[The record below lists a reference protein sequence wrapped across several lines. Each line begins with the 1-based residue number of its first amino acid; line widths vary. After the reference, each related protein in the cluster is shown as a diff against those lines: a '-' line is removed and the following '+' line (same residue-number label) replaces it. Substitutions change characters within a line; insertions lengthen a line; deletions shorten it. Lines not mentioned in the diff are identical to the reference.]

1 MLRTNR
7 KTRTSNEPHATRVRL
22 IEATAHTIDEQGIDA
37 VDIDEIVTAAGV
49 TKGALYHHFGSVN
62 GLLVA
67 AVVSL
72 YAANV
77 DENIRAFESI
87 LVDCHDVEG
96 VRQRL
101 AAITRATQ
109 DPHRRS
115 VRLHRARVL
124 SQTVAEPD
132 LASQIDAEQRRLTDA
147 IAATVAQAQAR
158 RWIRPDLDPRAL
170 AVFVQS
176 YTLGRVIDD
185 VTTEHMS
192 DSAWIA
198 LIDQVI
204 DGFLLIDRHQSADS

>member
-22 IEATAHTIDEQGIDA
+22 LDTTARMIDEHGLDA
-37 VDIDEIVTAAGV
+37 VDIDEVVAAAGV

-67 AVVSL
+67 ALVSL

-77 DENIRAFESI
+77 DETIAAFRSI
-87 LVDCHDVEG
+87 LVDCHDVDE
-96 VRQRL
+96 VRRRL
-101 AAITRATQ
+101 AAVTRATQ
-109 DPHRRS
+109 DPHRRT

-132 LASQIDAEQRRLTDA
+132 LAHQIDAEQRRLTDA
-147 IAATVAQAQAR
+147 IADTVTQAQER
-158 RWIRPDLDPRAL
+158 GWFRPDIDPHAL
-170 AVFVQS
+170 AVFVQA

-185 VTTEHMS
+185 VTTDHMS
-192 DSAWIA
+192 HDAWIT

-204 DGFLLIDRHQSADS
+204 DGFLTTGPD